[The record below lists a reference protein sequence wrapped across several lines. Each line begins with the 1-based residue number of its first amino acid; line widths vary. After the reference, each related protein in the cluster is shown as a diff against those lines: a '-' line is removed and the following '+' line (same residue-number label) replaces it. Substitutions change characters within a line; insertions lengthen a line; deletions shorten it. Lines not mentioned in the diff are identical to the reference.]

1 MREKRKDSTQ
11 RNIHTTI
18 FNNIQAFRAVWF
30 VPFVLVVLPY
40 PAVQLA
46 NMLNQLYS
54 GIQWWLACPPGPPI
68 TDSNRLLKKFTHA
81 GAGESIASGLC
92 ARSSCFSP
100 GRPQYRSRGQRCRIK
115 NSLQVLGKSLG
126 EKKCMCGCLICACKC
141 FIARESLN
149 ARAWFMAVFYA
160 HTGAFLALVTP
171 TLCPPNK

>member
-1 MREKRKDSTQ
+1 MSVCNRVQVTKNDQHFIRLMSMMEERKNSTQ
-11 RNIHTTI
+11 TT
-18 FNNIQAFRAVWF
+18 NYIQG
-30 VPFVLVVLPY
+30 
-40 PAVQLA
+40 
-46 NMLNQLYS
+46 YS
-54 GIQWWLACPPGPPI
+54 GDWHAPGPPPYWQKPP
-68 TDSNRLLKKFTHA
+68 TKKKSLEHKQGEEAFASEQSALTP
-81 GAGESIASGLC
+81 AGESIASGLC
-92 ARSSCFSP
+92 ARLCCFSP